1 MQWSNSLKRDVLN
14 FMAPYEA
21 YAITHSILGT
31 GVIAVMDDVDG
42 PSFTY
47 DIDYVNNKYKL
58 KQPIMIPI
66 TAGRTINNIKIY
78 SFISGFIQSKLLYE
92 IILEGDEIKEF
103 PNGGALVIENLEINL
118 IFE

>member
-1 MQWSNSLKRDVLN
+1 MEWSNSLKRDVLN
-14 FMAPYEA
+14 LMAPHEVISPTQSVLGVGI
-21 YAITHSILGT
+21 ITL
-31 GVIAVMDDVDG
+31 MDDIKGV
-42 PSFTY
+42 SFTY
-47 DIDYVNNKYKL
+47 DIDYANNKYKL

-66 TAGRTINNIKIY
+66 TEGRTINNIKIY
-78 SFISGFIQSKLLYE
+78 SKEANTRGQPFYE